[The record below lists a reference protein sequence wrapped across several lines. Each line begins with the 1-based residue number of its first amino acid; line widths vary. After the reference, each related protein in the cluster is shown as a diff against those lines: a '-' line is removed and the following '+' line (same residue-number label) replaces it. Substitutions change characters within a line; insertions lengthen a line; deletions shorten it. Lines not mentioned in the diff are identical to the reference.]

1 LRRVV
6 LAAWTDSAVIKV
18 AAILI
23 IATVLTVITRRLVN
37 RRAQRLLSRF
47 TPNSIDPAREAS
59 RSHTVTSVV
68 RSTIIGVIW
77 TLAILA
83 VFQIVNNALS
93 TFVLAVTLLGTAL
106 TFGAQSLIRDV
117 ISGFFIILEDQYAEG
132 DSVDLGVASGTVE
145 KITLRVTRL
154 RDGQGQVWWVPN
166 GQIVRAGNT
175 TQDWARAVVDVA
187 LARDSDV
194 DEATEVIA
202 DVARRV
208 VARPQI
214 AERTLEP
221 PEVLGIEQVTDSK
234 LVLRVS
240 VKVAKGAQ
248 SDIRRAIQAG
258 VLGAFKDGRLTGPPI
273 HPEDGGAA

>member
-6 LAAWTDSAVIKV
+6 LAAWTDAAVVKV
-18 AAILI
+18 VAILV
-23 IATVLTVITRRLVN
+23 IATVLTLLTRRLVN
-37 RRAQRLLSRF
+37 RRAQRLLARF
-47 TPNSIDPAREAS
+47 TPSSIDPVREAA
-59 RSHTVTSVV
+59 RSHTVTSVT
-68 RSTIIGVIW
+68 RSTIIGIIW

-83 VFQIVNNALS
+83 IFQIVNTALS

-132 DSVDLGVASGTVE
+132 DSVDLGVASGNVE

-154 RDGQGQVWWVPN
+154 RDAEGQVWWVPN

-187 LARDSDV
+187 LARDSDI
-194 DEATEVIA
+194 DDSSGVIL
-202 DVARRV
+202 DIARRA

-221 PEVLGIEQVTDSK
+221 PEVIGIEQITDSK

-248 SDIRRAIQAG
+248 GDVRRAIQAG
-258 VLGAFKDGRLTGPPI
+258 VLRAFKDGRLHGPPM
-273 HPEDGGAA
+273 HPEEGGTA